1 MGDNVAS
8 KDPAFGARPSR
19 WWFIAAGIVLLIL
32 GLAGLYMSAVFT
44 VASTLWYGV
53 LLLMAGAAEII
64 EAVAQTRESEPWH
77 SRAARVLAGAL
88 YVAGGLF
95 AVTQPVQA
103 SVALTLVLGLVLIA
117 SGIARAAW
125 AVIHEVKTSRTAVI
139 LLALVSVL
147 LGAAII
153 QQWPLSGLWAI
164 GLFVSCDLLAAG
176 LSWCWAGLTR
186 DPRAAMPLRARL
198 GPLSLK

>member
-1 MGDNVAS
+1 
-8 KDPAFGARPSR
+8 
-19 WWFIAAGIVLLIL
+19 
-32 GLAGLYMSAVFT
+32 
-44 VASTLWYGV
+44 
-53 LLLMAGAAEII
+53 
-64 EAVAQTRESEPWH
+64 
-77 SRAARVLAGAL
+77 
-88 YVAGGLF
+88 
-95 AVTQPVQA
+95 VQA

-186 DPRAAMPLRARL
+186 DPRAAMPLRAGL